1 MEKATGLG
9 ESSSFFF
16 EIILS
21 LIVLVACE
29 YIPKSLAK
37 KHGVAWLRFFAPLLL
52 SLFYLFY
59 PISWV
64 LNKIFKAEHGI
75 TANEKEV
82 EQLITT
88 IENEGVIEKEEAELV
103 HNALSFD
110 ETEIKNIMKKI
121 ENVKYIRSDMKDEEV
136 INYLLQYQ
144 HTRIPVYDTSK
155 NAFIGYLLTIDI
167 LGSVISS
174 QNKNIDCFKHLK
186 FIHEIEENET
196 LNYALKLMQRTFQPF
211 LSVIN
216 KKKET
221 IGILTSEQISE
232 AIVGEIYNEYD
243 KLNDYRYINDFTYL
257 VNGNFNAS
265 EFFKKAFEIVIED
278 KQITFDG
285 YVKSIFKF
293 DNEAN
298 VTNIFK
304 NDNFEVLILKKYD
317 GVFDYEIKNLK

>member
-1 MEKATGLG
+1 
-9 ESSSFFF
+9 
-16 EIILS
+16 
-21 LIVLVACE
+21 
-29 YIPKSLAK
+29 
-37 KHGVAWLRFFAPLLL
+37 
-52 SLFYLFY
+52 
-59 PISWV
+59 
-64 LNKIFKAEHGI
+64 
-75 TANEKEV
+75 V